1 MMEILIR
8 ILISLLPVVI
18 FLFVLN
24 YLDSFQLVRP
34 RELVAALI
42 IGIAVAVVSLAIND
56 SVMHATGWK
65 RAMITRYVA
74 PPVEET
80 LKAAWIAWLISRRR
94 IGFMVDAAIV
104 GFAVGAGFAL
114 VENVYYI
121 RVLETHNIVVWI
133 VRGLGTAVMHGGMTA
148 IYGIITRTLVDRR
161 NGNWTAYLPA
171 LALVILV
178 HSLFNHFLLSPV
190 LSTVLLHIT
199 LPAILIVAFWESER
213 ATRNWLGRQ
222 LDVDAELLEIMNSG
236 TMGDSRIGRYVTE
249 LGRQFEPAVVVDMLC
264 YLRIRTELAISAKG
278 ILMMKE
284 AGFKPAVPEGT
295 PEKFTE
301 LKHLEK
307 SIGVTGRLA
316 MKPLLHQSTHDLWQ
330 LYQLET

>member
-1 MMEILIR
+1 MDILIR
-8 ILISLLPVVI
+8 ILVSLLPVVV
-18 FLFVLN
+18 FLLVLN

-42 IGIAVAVVSLAIND
+42 IGIAVAAVSLAIND
-56 SVMHATGWK
+56 AVMHTTGWK

-80 LKAAWIAWLISRRR
+80 LKAAWLAWLIARRR

-121 RVLETHNIVVWI
+121 RVLETHNIVVWS

-161 NGNWTAYLPA
+161 DGKWTAYVPA

-190 LSTVLLHIT
+190 LSTILLHIA

-213 ATRNWLGRQ
+213 ATRHWLGRQ
-222 LDVDAELLEIMNSG
+222 MDVDSELLEIMNSG
-236 TMGDSRIGRYVTE
+236 TMGGSRIGRYVTE
-249 LGRQFEPAVVVDMLC
+249 LGRQFESAVVVDMLC

-284 AGFKPAVPEGT
+284 AGFKPAVPDGT
-295 PEKFTE
+295 REKFTE

-330 LYQLET
+330 LHQLDA

>member
-1 MMEILIR
+1 MDIFIR
-8 ILISLLPVVI
+8 ILVSLLPVVV
-18 FLFVLN
+18 FLLVLN

-42 IGIAVAVVSLAIND
+42 IGIAVAVVSLAVND
-56 SVMHATGWK
+56 SFMHATGWK

-80 LKAAWIAWLISRRR
+80 LKAAWLAWLIARRR

-161 NGNWTAYLPA
+161 DGRWTAYVPA

-190 LSTVLLHIT
+190 LSTILLHIT

-213 ATRNWLGRQ
+213 ATRHWLGRQ
-222 LDVDAELLEIMNSG
+222 MDVDAELLEIMNSG

-284 AGFKPAVPEGT
+284 AGFKPAVPDGT
-295 PEKFTE
+295 REKFTE

-330 LYQLET
+330 LYQLEA

>member
-1 MMEILIR
+1 MDLLIR
-8 ILISLLPVVI
+8 ILVSLLPVVI

-56 SVMHATGWK
+56 AVMHVADWK
-65 RAMITRYVA
+65 RATVTRYIA

-80 LKAAWIAWLISRRR
+80 LKAAWVAWLIARRR

-114 VENVYYI
+114 VENTYYM
-121 RVLETHNIVVWI
+121 RVLESHNIVVWI

-161 NGNWTAYLPA
+161 EGRWTAYLPA
-171 LALVILV
+171 LALVVVV

-190 LSTVLLHIT
+190 LSTILLHIL
-199 LPAILIVAFWESER
+199 LPAILIVAFRQSER
-213 ATRNWLGRQ
+213 ATRHWLGHQ

-249 LGRQFEPAVVVDMLC
+249 LGRQFEPAVVVDILC

-278 ILMMKE
+278 VLMMKE
-284 AGFKPAVPEGT
+284 AGFKPTVPDGT
-295 PEKFTE
+295 RGKVTE
-301 LKHLEK
+301 LKQREK
-307 SIGVTGRLA
+307 NIGVTGRLA
-316 MKPLLHQSTHDLWQ
+316 IKPLLHQSTHDLWQ
-330 LYQLET
+330 LYQLEA

>member
-1 MMEILIR
+1 MDVLIR
-8 ILISLLPVVI
+8 ILVSLLPVVI
-18 FLFVLN
+18 FLLVLN

-34 RELVAALI
+34 RELVIALI
-42 IGIAVAVVSLAIND
+42 IGIAVAIVSLAIND
-56 SVMHATGWK
+56 AFMHATGWK

-80 LKAAWIAWLISRRR
+80 LKAAWLAWLIARRR

-161 NGNWTAYLPA
+161 DGKWTAYVPA

-190 LSTVLLHIT
+190 LSTILLHIL
-199 LPAILIVAFWESER
+199 LPAILIAAFWESER
-213 ATRNWLGRQ
+213 ATRHWLGRQ
-222 LDVDAELLEIMNSG
+222 MDVDAELLEIMNSG

-284 AGFKPAVPEGT
+284 AGFKPAVPDGT
-295 PEKFTE
+295 REKFTE

-330 LYQLET
+330 LYQLEA

>member
-1 MMEILIR
+1 MDFVFR
-8 ILISLLPVVI
+8 IIASLLPVVL
-18 FLFVLN
+18 FLFTLN
-24 YLDSFQLVRP
+24 YLDSFQLVRW
-34 RELVAALI
+34 RTIMTALLV
-42 IGIAVAVVSLAIND
+42 GVMVAIVSLAIND
-56 SVMHATGWK
+56 AIMHGTGWK

-80 LKAAWIAWLISRRR
+80 LKAAWVAWLISRRR
-94 IGFMVDAAIV
+94 SGFMVDAAIV

-121 RVLETHNIVVWI
+121 RVLQSHDIVVWL

-161 NGNWTAYLPA
+161 NGRWTSYLPA
-171 LALVILV
+171 LVLIILV

-190 LSTVLLHIT
+190 MSTIVLHVT
-199 LPAILIVAFWESER
+199 LPVILIAAFWHSER
-213 ATRNWLGRQ
+213 TTRRWLGRQ
-222 LDVDAELLEIMNSG
+222 MDVDAELLEIMNSG
-236 TMGDSRIGRYVTE
+236 SMSDSRIGRYVSE
-249 LGRQFEPAVVVDMLC
+249 LGRQFEPAVVIDMLC

-284 AGFKPAVPEGT
+284 AGFKPAAPDGT
-295 PEKFTE
+295 REKFVE

-307 SIGVTGRLA
+307 NIGVTGRLA
-316 MKPLLHQSTHDLWQ
+316 IKPLLHQSTHDLWQ
-330 LYQLET
+330 LHHLDS